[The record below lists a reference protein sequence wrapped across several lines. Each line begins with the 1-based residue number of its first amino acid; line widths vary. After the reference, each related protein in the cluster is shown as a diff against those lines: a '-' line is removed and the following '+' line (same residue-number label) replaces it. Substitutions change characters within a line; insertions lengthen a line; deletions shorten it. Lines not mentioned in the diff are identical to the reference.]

1 MTQATATDTR
11 DVIISAAFAC
21 FRTQGLR
28 KTTIV
33 DIAKAA
39 DVSRSTF
46 YEYFRDKETI
56 VEACAEAASQR
67 FYRNMAKAIDR
78 HGGSTLE
85 GRLVRAAVFVT
96 QARQVVEPEA
106 YFDQEEVNLM
116 MTKNAATL
124 LAGVRRVPR
133 AVRVGGQVDR
143 RGPQRPRHPL
153 CHRVV
158 RANVVLAV
166 HHSVAEHRHARRRR
180 RRSVRAALR
189 RQRIRRGPLAGA
201 SVACPPAIPYAMRY
215 GHSRNGSDDYR

>member
-1 MTQATATDTR
+1 MTQATATETR
-11 DVIISAAFAC
+11 GLIISAAFAC
-21 FRTQGLR
+21 FRTRGLS

-124 LAGVRRVPR
+124 LKECAEFLAPYVS
-133 AVRVGGQVDR
+133 AAQTDR
-143 RGPQRPRHPL
+143 RGAQRHRHPH

-158 RANVVLAV
+158 RTNVVLVV
-166 HHSVAEHRHARRRR
+166 HHSVAEPSTCATMTPSQRSCGLTSSADSSRTAR
-180 RRSVRAALR
+180 V
-189 RQRIRRGPLAGA
+189 GA
-201 SVACPPAIPYAMRY
+201 SRL
-215 GHSRNGSDDYR
+215 

>member
-1 MTQATATDTR
+1 MTQSTATDTR

-33 DIAKAA
+33 DIARAA

-67 FYRNMAKAIDR
+67 FYRNMATAIDR

-96 QARQVVEPEA
+96 QARQVVEPES

-116 MTKNAATL
+116 LTKNAATL
-124 LAGVRRVPR
+124 LGECGEFLAPYFAAARLTGEVRSDLDVPAATEWFAR
-133 AVRVGGQVDR
+133 MLFSLFTTPSPTIDVKDDEAVAEFVGKF
-143 RGPQRPRHPL
+143 
-153 CHRVV
+153 VV
-158 RANVVLAV
+158 RGFLDDR
-166 HHSVAEHRHARRRR
+166 SP
-180 RRSVRAALR
+180 RRSAP
-189 RQRIRRGPLAGA
+189 GG
-201 SVACPPAIPYAMRY
+201 
-215 GHSRNGSDDYR
+215 